1 MAARKTKPAKKP
13 ASRKTPGIPHVALK
27 LLETLPPLDARRRR
41 AYLGAFTDAQCEA
54 WGARTKAEAVVR
66 EAERFVGAVAA
77 ALSRP
82 VTGYGPAR
90 LAWLCTL
97 VTELHDSVEVDKAAP
112 GTEAR
117 AGLLALAD
125 TARKKLATGL
135 VSAGTGDD
143 AFLQAVADRDEP
155 GALAL
160 ESTLTGLL
168 QLALRLRRTEHGEL
182 LADDAGLS
190 EAFLSSVSALTDAL
204 RDANERAF
212 TAAPGHDSAETNR
225 VEGRVLRE
233 MAFALAMLRRARADG
248 ERVTVPAAGPELTAV
263 STPPSVAT

>member
-168 QLALRLRRTEHGEL
+168 QLA
-182 LADDAGLS
+182 DDAGLS